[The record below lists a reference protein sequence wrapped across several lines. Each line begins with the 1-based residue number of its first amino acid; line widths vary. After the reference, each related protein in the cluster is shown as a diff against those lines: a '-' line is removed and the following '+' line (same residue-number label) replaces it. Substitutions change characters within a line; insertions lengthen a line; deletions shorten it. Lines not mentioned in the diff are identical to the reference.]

1 MKRFN
6 KKYIVLLTSAVFL
19 ISCAELDYKVDSGIE
34 IEKPAGVIVDEKVSS
49 YDVLKSYSGDL
60 VLGANASFDN
70 ISGTSIATLLETNF
84 KQVTPSTELNSDVI
98 ISNDGVFDFTAIDTY
113 ISKAEELGL
122 SVYGDAIVSNLNQN
136 DTLLNTVGA
145 SLTYLT
151 PLYPNFVNSSSI
163 EDGTFTGWGVKG
175 DVSVEDYMKQSSVKM
190 VNGASV
196 SASDATSLQS
206 PVYTVDDGA
215 KFEMT
220 FYLLSTQVGEGRVTF
235 TGLNNNTPELD
246 WLGIGT
252 ASSTFTTKIGW
263 NEIKFQTD
271 DFDSSGQFSF
281 KIELGYTSNVTYYM
295 NIQGISLIN
304 INGSVDDPNEILLE
318 CEDAQEIGEWMLL
331 ATGDESNIS
340 GGKYIVGIIDGDKG
354 NYDTSTGYPSDA
366 ANQDMVFTYTFNV
379 NTAGTYKVWLRQ
391 KADAAAGGDDSF
403 FMSVDGAQFY
413 CPGWPGWG
421 DDSNTTTWTWMKLYT
436 NSGDKDGSS
445 LFDLDAGEHT
455 VSIKIRE
462 GGHYFDK
469 IYLTMLTSEPSG
481 LGTAVIEQEEVTLE
495 VSDDVRKTAVE
506 KALTD
511 YITNI
516 LTNLGDKINDW
527 TVVKNPLAE
536 DGSIAVS
543 GGTPVE
549 GTFYWADN
557 IGDDF
562 ITQAFS
568 AAKASATSET
578 ILFISE
584 TDLNTNTDKLNAVI
598 SSVNNISEIDGVA
611 VSLTLDLDSDLDAVG
626 DMLDDLA
633 ATSKLI
639 YITNLSVMSV
649 DQTDEAYALQS
660 EVYKSVLELYKSKV
674 PASQQYGISLSA
686 PVGDNAGLW
695 DSGYNRKQTY
705 AGFAIG
711 LGAQN

>member
-1 MKRFN
+1 
-6 KKYIVLLTSAVFL
+6 
-19 ISCAELDYKVDSGIE
+19 
-34 IEKPAGVIVDEKVSS
+34 
-49 YDVLKSYSGDL
+49 
-60 VLGANASFDN
+60 
-70 ISGTSIATLLETNF
+70 
-84 KQVTPSTELNSDVI
+84 
-98 ISNDGVFDFTAIDTY
+98 
-113 ISKAEELGL
+113 
-122 SVYGDAIVSNLNQN
+122 
-136 DTLLNTVGA
+136 
-145 SLTYLT
+145 
-151 PLYPNFVNSSSI
+151 
-163 EDGTFTGWGVKG
+163 
-175 DVSVEDYMKQSSVKM
+175 M

-235 TGLNNNTPELD
+235 TGLNNNALELD
-246 WLGIGT
+246 WMGTGT

-263 NEIKFQTD
+263 NEISFQTD

-281 KIELGYTSNVTYYM
+281 KIELGYTPDVTYYL

-318 CEDAQEIGEWMLL
+318 CEDAQEIGEWMTLQ
-331 ATGDESNIS
+331 TGDETSVS
-340 GGKYIVGIIDGDKG
+340 GGKYLSGIINGDWKA
-354 NYDTSTGYPSDA
+354 NDTHTGFPTDDR
-366 ANQDMVFTYTFNV
+366 NKPFIFTYTFNV
-379 NTAGTYKVWLRQ
+379 KTAGTYRIWLRQ
-391 KADAAAGGDDSF
+391 RARQGDGGDDSF
-403 FMSVDGAQFY
+403 FMSVDGANYY

-421 DDSNTTTWTWMKLYT
+421 DITNTSTWTWMKLYT
-436 NSGDKDGSS
+436 NSGDKEGSS

-455 VSIKIRE
+455 VSMKIRE
-462 GGHYFDK
+462 GDHHFDK

-527 TVVKNPLAE
+527 TVVKNPFN
-536 DGSIAVS
+536 DNGSVSVS
-543 GGTPVE
+543 GGSSIE

-562 ITQAFS
+562 IAQAFS

-584 TDLNTNTDKLNAVI
+584 TDLNTNADKLNAVI

-611 VSLTLDLDSDLDAVG
+611 VSLDLGLDTDLDAVG

-633 ATSKLI
+633 ATGKLI
-639 YITNLSVMSV
+639 YITNLRVEVSEP
-649 DQTDEAYALQS
+649 TDEAYALQS

-674 PASQQYGISLSA
+674 PASQQYGISLSV
-686 PVGDNAGLW
+686 PVGDNTGLW